1 MIQIADLPRD
11 RVDEVLHL
19 ALGPG
24 QADFVGTIGDMVKDP
39 LPARDFHVVRD
50 GAEPVGFFKIDRD
63 YAPTHAFAEVHG
75 WGLRGLL
82 IGAQYQGRGLGRAL
96 LAALLGYLAGRYPGQ
111 TLYYLTVNCR
121 NTRAHSAYLSGGWT
135 DTGGLYHG
143 GSSGPQNILRLET
156 ASQ

>member
-39 LPARDFHVVRD
+39 LPARDFHVVWD
-50 GAEPVGFFKIDRD
+50 ADQVVGFFKIDRD

-96 LAALLGYLAGRYPGQ
+96 LAALPAYLSARYPRQ
-111 TLYYLTVNCR
+111 RLYYLTVNCR
-121 NTRAHSAYLSGGWT
+121 NARAYDAYLASGWT
-135 DTGGLYHG
+135 DAGGLYLKG
-143 GSSGPQNILRLET
+143 RSGPQNILRLDL
-156 ASQ
+156 S

>member
-24 QADFVGTIGDMVKDP
+24 QADFVGSIGDMVKDP

-50 GAEPVGFFKIDRD
+50 GSEVVGFFKIDRD
-63 YAPTHAFAEVHG
+63 YAPSHDFAEPHG

-96 LAALLGYLAGRYPGQ
+96 LAALPAYLRMRYPGR

-121 NTRAHSAYLSGGWT
+121 NARAYKAYLAGGWT
-135 DTGGLYHG
+135 DAGRLYLKG
-143 GSSGPQNILRLET
+143 RAGPQNILRLD
-156 ASQ
+156 QP